1 MAVQSKLV
9 LATKAARPFF
19 LAVTRFGT
27 CVVNYTDNPSVLDL
41 RTRLPRQTAHE
52 IKGTSIVNPAVNGG
66 GNAAATLL
74 GHDPGHFAPAACSH
88 GCLVPKNSSNRH
100 QPGPC
105 IQPKHRITF
114 QSTSFTTLKQL
125 RAQSKHFKHLHT
137 TLTANGGAVTTNNGH
152 FIRGSTEHCPTP
164 QALLSFILAHI
175 SRCPGTTA
183 LLHWHALHTLR
194 HST

>member
-137 TLTANGGAVTTNNGH
+137 TLTANGGAVTTNNGISSGDQRNIARLPRPFFH
-152 FIRGSTEHCPTP
+152 SFLRISPGVQAQLRCFTGTLSTH
-164 QALLSFILAHI
+164 
-175 SRCPGTTA
+175 
-183 LLHWHALHTLR
+183 
-194 HST
+194 